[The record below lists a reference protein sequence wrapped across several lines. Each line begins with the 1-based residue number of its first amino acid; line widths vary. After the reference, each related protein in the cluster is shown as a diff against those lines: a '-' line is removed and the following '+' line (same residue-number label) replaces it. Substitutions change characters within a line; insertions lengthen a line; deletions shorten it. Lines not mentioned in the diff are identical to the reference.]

1 MWFYLLL
8 LLLTFLIPSLVFFFL
23 IHGFGRNPF
32 SQATVSSPKPIVTDY
47 EARKKVL
54 QKGFSPNAVPPN
66 LDAIVIGSGLGGLSA
81 AVVLAKAGK
90 RVLVLE
96 QYTKAGGCCHTFQEK
111 GFEFDVGVHYV
122 GQMHKTGLTRVIM
135 DQLTDGQLDW
145 VQLEDPYD
153 IITLGDKEYQ
163 MFSGKKAFVEELQ
176 RQFPEEKE
184 AIKEFMRL
192 SKIVVRHMPLI
203 VILKMIPFWLSTFL
217 IRWGIVHWISPVFR
231 LLNTSHSKIIEQ
243 LTTNK
248 DLRAIFSYL
257 FYGVT
262 PKDSSFLVN
271 ALMIHHYKRG
281 AWYPRGGA
289 SEIPFHMIPII
300 ERSGGA
306 LLTRARV
313 SQILV
318 SESGAAIGVSVQKG
332 HNSEV
337 KIYAPVVI
345 SDAGIFNT
353 LEKMVPPHITSKPE
367 IQSLLNLVQHSMGCL
382 LVFVGLRGTKEELGL
397 KSSSYWIYKH
407 NDLDSMMAKYATLP
421 REEVVA
427 NLDMMF
433 ITFPSAKDPT
443 YQERHPGRSC
453 MTIFTMAQYD
463 WFEEW
468 SGGRVRN
475 RGADYDA
482 FKMEIAQQLLD
493 VALAKF
499 PQLRD
504 KVEYMEA
511 ASPLSNQYYL
521 ATPLGDT
528 CGADHDLGRF
538 DPQAVATIRAKTPVQ
553 NLYLTGQD
561 IFSCGV
567 VGAVHGGL
575 ICASA
580 VLGRILYLDLASLKK
595 KLKRENRKKE
605 I

>member
-1 MWFYLLL
+1 MNVDSAR
-8 LLLTFLIPSLVFFFL
+8 IERS
-23 IHGFGRNPF
+23 PF
-32 SQATVSSPKPIVTDY
+32 SQATVSSPKPVVTDY

-54 QKGFSPNAVPPN
+54 QKGFSPEAVPPN
-66 LDAIVIGSGLGGLSA
+66 LDAIVIGSGLGGLSV

-90 RVLVLE
+90 WVLVLE
-96 QYTKAGGCCHTFQEK
+96 QHSKAGGCCHTFQEK
-111 GFEFDVGVHYV
+111 GFEFDTGLHYV
-122 GQMHKTGLTRVIM
+122 GQMHKTGMTRVIM

-145 VQLEDPYD
+145 VKLEDPYD
-153 IITLGDKEYQ
+153 FITLGDKEYQ
-163 MFSGKKAFVEELQ
+163 MVSGKKAFVEQLE

-184 AIKEFMRL
+184 AIKEYMRL
-192 SKIVVRHMPLI
+192 SKLVVRHTPL
-203 VILKMIPFWLSTFL
+203 VAILKMIPFWLSTFL
-217 IRWGIVHWISPVFR
+217 IRRGIVHWISPVFR
-231 LLNTSHSKIIEQ
+231 LLHTSHSKITEQ
-243 LTTNK
+243 LTTNQ
-248 DLRAIFSYL
+248 DLRAVFGYL

-262 PKDSSFLVN
+262 PKNSSFYVN

-318 SESGAAIGVSVQKG
+318 SETGAAIGVSVQKG
-332 HNSEV
+332 PNSAV

-353 LEKMVPPHITSKPE
+353 FEKMVPPHIRSKPE
-367 IQSLLNLVQHSMGCL
+367 IQTILNLVQHSMGCF

-407 NDLDSMMAKYATLP
+407 NNLDSMMAKYAALP
-421 REEVVA
+421 REEVIN

-433 ITFPSAKDPT
+433 VTFPSAKDPT
-443 YQERHPGRSC
+443 YQQRHPGHSC
-453 MTIFTMAQYD
+453 MTIFTMARYD
-463 WFEEW
+463 WFEGW
-468 SGGRVRN
+468 SGGRARN

-482 FKMEIAQQLLD
+482 FKMEIAHQLLE
-493 VALAKF
+493 VVLAKF

-504 KVEYMEA
+504 KVDYMEA
-511 ASPLSNQYYL
+511 ASPLSHQYYL

-528 CGADHDLGRF
+528 FGTDPDLRRF
-538 DPQAVATIRAKTPVQ
+538 DPLVMATIRAKTPIP

-561 IFSCGV
+561 VFSFGV
-567 VGAVHGGL
+567 IGAVHGGL

-580 VLGRILYLDLASLKK
+580 VLGRILYLDLALLKK
-595 KLKRENRKKE
+595 KLKTEGHKKE
-605 I
+605 T